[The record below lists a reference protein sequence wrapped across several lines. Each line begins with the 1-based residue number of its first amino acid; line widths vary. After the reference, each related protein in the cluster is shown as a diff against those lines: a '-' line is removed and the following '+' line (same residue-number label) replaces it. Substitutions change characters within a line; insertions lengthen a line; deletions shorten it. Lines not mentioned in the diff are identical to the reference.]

1 MEGAGQRS
9 MKAAAYRRS
18 GISERLQSILRRI
31 YESMR
36 N

>member
-18 GISERLQSILRRI
+18 GICERLQSI
-31 YESMR
+31 YDEFTKA
-36 N
+36 